1 MAKKNWRNAGG
12 TMTKFRKAHETA
24 YPERY
29 ETPVPRNMS
38 PGQYYRAM
46 GYQDHPVEG
55 PGSEQGVLFPHP
67 HGLQNPPRWEDLTP
81 QQRSSTLKSVA
92 EYGVTPE
99 SAHRAFGAQLDQAMH
114 EEDGQHESFYG
125 ATGVTQSGGPAP
137 RQVLLNTMRDTKRP
151 FHEVVAA
158 HSITSPQVRFAS
170 RSALGRPTLPNDDAA
185 RAVLRNEAAGKSGA
199 DWRAGRG
206 VGAKPRT
213 ALGANVAK
221 AIDMIRASRGGTSFQ
236 ESGLLK
242 DAPKV
247 RAYHNALLD
256 PSSPEGNYFVS
267 DRHSGV
273 PGFAPHLEGTAHA
286 DSYIRIANVHAFHD
300 KIARDVLA
308 ERGLTGQVNRGQSA
322 QWTQQKASKGQVQDV
337 MDVTRA
343 AQQPEETPSPRNVSG
358 AQFKQMGLF

>member
-1 MAKKNWRNAGG
+1 MATKRNAGG
-12 TMTKFRKAHETA
+12 VMTKFRQAHETA

-46 GYQDHPVEG
+46 GYQEHPVEG
-55 PGSEQGVLFPHP
+55 PGAEQGTLFPHP
-67 HGLQNPPRWEDLTP
+67 HGLANPPRWEDLP
-81 QQRSSTLKSVA
+81 QQQRNNTLKSVA
-92 EYGVTPE
+92 DYGVTPHT
-99 SAHRAFGAQLDQAMH
+99 AKKAFGAQLDQAMH
-114 EEDGQHESFYG
+114 EEEGRHESFYG

-137 RQVLLNTMRDTKRP
+137 RQVLLNTTADTGRP

-170 RSALGRPTLPNDDAA
+170 RSALGRPTLPNDEAA
-185 RAVLRNEAAGKSGA
+185 RAVLRNEAAGKTGE

-221 AIDMIRASRGGTSFQ
+221 AIDMVHMSRHEGVPYQ

-256 PSSPEGNYFVS
+256 PTSPEGNYFVS

-286 DSYIRIANVHAFHD
+286 DQYIRIANIHAFHD
-300 KIARDVLA
+300 KIARDVMA
-308 ERGLTGQVNRGQSA
+308 ERGLSGQVNRGQSA

-343 AQQPEETPSPRNVSG
+343 AQQPEEAPRNVNAG
-358 AQFKQMGLF
+358 QFKQMGLF